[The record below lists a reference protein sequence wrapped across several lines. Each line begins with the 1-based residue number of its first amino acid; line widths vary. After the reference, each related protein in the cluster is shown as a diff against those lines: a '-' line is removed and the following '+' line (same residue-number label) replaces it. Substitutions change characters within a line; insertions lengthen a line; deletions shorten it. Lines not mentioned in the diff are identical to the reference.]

1 MPDLAQRSLAGGEL
15 GPAVYGRA
23 DQVKYQ
29 TGLRTLRNGFVRR
42 HGGVSNRTGSQF
54 ICAAKDSSITNRSLT
69 FVFNADQTY
78 VLLFGHQTMRVVR
91 NGVLL
96 TVSGVAAYNGGTAYV
111 IGDLVASG
119 GVNYY
124 CIAATT
130 GNAPPNATYWYAMP
144 SGGIYEIPAPYS
156 QADLD
161 AVYYVQ
167 SGDVVSL
174 DHPSYIPYELR
185 RTGHTAW
192 TFRAAPLTPSQAGP
206 TGLSGSAGGAGAV
219 VHRYKVTAVSSST
232 LEESTPGFGAG
243 LTITGIT
250 QANPGVVT
258 SAGHGY
264 TNGDEIVISGVVGMT
279 QVNGRTFKVA
289 GVTANTF
296 ELSGENTSGYTA
308 YSSGG
313 TVARTHATIVSA
325 VPTSTAPNVVAWAVT
340 SGAGEYNIY
349 KEKDGNGVYGYIGS
363 AAGLAFSD
371 TNIEPDMSL
380 TPPLGVGVFVGAS
393 NYPSTVGYFDQRRIH
408 ANTLNEPEKVFAS
421 RSGKFSNF
429 TRSLPL
435 QDDDAVIFTIAGRQ
449 VNEVRHLVDIGNLV
463 ILTAGGEW
471 VAYGNAEG
479 ALTPS
484 TIGLKQV
491 GYNGASPIQPII
503 VGNNI
508 LYIQA
513 RGSMVRDFRTVISND
528 GTTGFAGDD
537 LTVFAPHLFEGYAVS
552 RWAYA
557 QIPNSTIFA
566 VRSDGVLLVLTYIKA
581 HEIYGWAH
589 YDTFGDYEDVVA
601 VPEGQED
608 AVYVWVRRTI
618 DGQTVRYLERFAS
631 RRITDVTVDAC
642 FLDSYLTYN
651 GWNTTATT
659 MTLSGGTTW
668 EYTDTLTLTA
678 SASFFTAGDVGNAI
692 VLVVEVE
699 EWTAE
704 GGVVTTR
711 TELRCT
717 IVEYYGVTEV
727 AVNADKLVPVAF
739 RDTALLNWG
748 KAVDQVAGLDH
759 LEGETVGILADGA
772 VAANGIDEPYISV
785 VAGTLSTALTRPAVV
800 IHVGLPYVADIETL
814 DMDTAAIDT
823 IAVREKR
830 TPGCTVLVEASRGM
844 WIGTTESNLRESKP
858 KGWTAG
864 GSLPLLTEKL
874 SMNIRQTWNQSG
886 RIFIRQRDPLPLTV
900 LAVYPWL
907 ELGG

>member
-42 HGGVSNRTGSQF
+42 HGGVSNRPGSQF
-54 ICAAKDSSITNRSLT
+54 ICEAKDSSIVNRSLS
-69 FVFNADQTY
+69 FIFNAEQTY

-91 NGVLL
+91 DGVLL
-96 TVSGVAAYNGGTAYV
+96 TVSGVAAYNGATAYV
-111 IGDLVASG
+111 IGDLASSG

-124 CIAATT
+124 CIAPTT

-144 SGGIYEIPAPYS
+144 SGGIYEIPTPYAS
-156 QADLD
+156 TDLSTL
-161 AVYYVQ
+161 YYVQ
-167 SGDVVSL
+167 SGDVVSI
-174 DHPSYIPYELR
+174 DAVGYAPRELS
-185 RTGHTAW
+185 RTGHTTWVLALASIAPGI
-192 TFRAAPLTPSQAGP
+192 AAPG
-206 TGLSGSAGGAGAV
+206 GIGSAGGPAGTID
-219 VHRYKVTAVSSST
+219 HRYVVTAVKSDVY
-232 LEESTPGFGAG
+232 EESLPSSVTTRTAGTP
-243 LTITGIT
+243 
-250 QANPGVVT
+250 
-258 SAGHGY
+258 
-264 TNGDEIVISGVVGMT
+264 
-279 QVNGRTFKVA
+279 
-289 GVTANTF
+289 
-296 ELSGENTSGYTA
+296 
-308 YSSGG
+308 
-313 TVARTHATIVSA
+313 TVASPITVSWSA
-325 VPTSTAPNVVAWAVT
+325 V
-340 SGAGEYNIY
+340 SGATEYNVY
-349 KEKDGNGVYGYIGS
+349 KEKDENGVYGYIGS
-363 AAGLAFSD
+363 AASVDFRD
-371 TNIEPDMSL
+371 TNIEPNMDLPPPASSSVL
-380 TPPLGVGVFVGAS
+380 TGSG
-393 NYPSTVGYFDQRRIH
+393 NYPGVVGYFDQRRIH
-408 ANTLNEPEKVFAS
+408 AATTNEPEKVFAS

-449 VNEVRHLVDIGNLV
+449 VNEVRHLIDIGNLV

-631 RRITDVTVDAC
+631 RRVTDVTVDAC

-659 MTLSGGTTW
+659 MTLSNGVTW
-668 EYTDTLTLTA
+668 DHTEVLDLA
-678 SASFFTAGDVGNAI
+678 SSASFFTAGDVGNVI
-692 VLVVEVE
+692 VLVVEE
-699 EWTAE
+699 ETWTAE
-704 GGVVTTR
+704 AGTVTTR

-717 IVEYYGVTEV
+717 IVEYYGATGV

-739 RDTALLNWG
+739 RDVAIVNWG

-772 VAANGIDEPYISV
+772 VATNGIDEPYTTVS
-785 VAGTLSTALTRPAVV
+785 AGTLSTALTRPAVV
-800 IHVGLPYVADIETL
+800 IHVGLPYVTDIETL

-830 TPGCTVLVEASRGM
+830 TPGCTVLVESSRGM
-844 WIGTTESNLRESKP
+844 WVGTDESNLRESKP
-858 KGWTAG
+858 SGWTAG

-874 SMNIRQTWNQSG
+874 SMNLRQTWNQSG